1 MADIEKKEEV
11 RVFTPD
17 VDIAE
22 KGESYEIVADVP
34 GAVKD
39 GVEIKVEGDLLT
51 ARIRAKA
58 PDVGGLPLLHRE
70 YVTGD
75 YEVSFRLSEGV
86 DRDRIEA
93 ELKNGVLR
101 LSLPKSEAVKPR
113 QIKVKVA

>member
-1 MADIEKKEEV
+1 MADIEKKDEA
-11 RVFTPD
+11 RVFTPF

-22 KGESYEIVADVP
+22 KGESFEITADVP

-39 GVEIKVEGDLLT
+39 GVEIEVSGDLLT
-51 ARIRAKA
+51 ARIKAKA

-75 YEVSFRLSEGV
+75 YEVSFKLSDGV
-86 DRDRIEA
+86 DRDKIEA
-93 ELKNGVLR
+93 ELTNGVLR
-101 LSLPKSEAVKPR
+101 LTLPKAEAVKPR